1 VGVEADAASGQPQAD
16 NTGKE
21 MSLQDAISA
30 ALAASKG
37 DSDEQPET
45 TPEPK
50 AEAKEA
56 DASVEAEAGEG
67 RTSEDARKPETSQ
80 DSKDAGEAV
89 KKDDAPA
96 FEAPE
101 HWSEAHR
108 KAFAELDAKA
118 KEIVRDLAKST
129 QSHLTR
135 RSQELGDKARYADAV
150 RSVIDD
156 STRNKLAL
164 QGANEFQYIQRL
176 HEIQQFSERDPT
188 GFVKWSIQTLGI
200 KPEDL
205 FPAQKQ
211 PAQQQQS
218 SEQDLAALLADPR
231 VNDLETRFAQLQRQ
245 WEERQQREQA
255 YQQQQRLRA
264 EQGLQNIAGQFRGAL
279 DDSGQLQHPHFDAVQ
294 TDMAALMLGNHQLM
308 QMPDGPEKLQAAYDM
323 AVWAR
328 PDLRQ
333 NLLEAEAAKRV
344 QAVEKAR
351 EVARAKSVTQVK
363 PAPAV
368 AATQAKPTDLSSIV
382 REQLNARGFGA

>member
-67 RTSEDARKPETSQ
+67 RNSEDARKPETSQ

-205 FPAQKQ
+205 FPAQSTQ
-211 PAQQQQS
+211 PAQPQS
-218 SEQDLAALLADPR
+218 AEQDLAALLSDPK
-231 VNDLETRFAQLQRQ
+231 VKELETKYVQLERQ
-245 WEERQQREQA
+245 LAEQQQREA
-255 YQQQQRLRA
+255 AYYQQQRA
-264 EQGLQNIAGQFRGAL
+264 LQHQGLQNVVAQFRHAL
-279 DDSGQLQHPHFDAVQ
+279 DENGQLRHPHFDSVNPH
-294 TDMAALMLGNHQLM
+294 MGALMTSDPQLA
-308 QMPDGPEKLQAAYDM
+308 QMPDGPEKMQAAYEM

-333 NLLEAEAAKRV
+333 SLLEAETVKRV
-344 QAVEKAR
+344 KAAER
-351 EVARAKSVTQVK
+351 AAEVARAKAVTQIK

-368 AATQAKPTDLSSIV
+368 AATQVKPTDLSAIV
-382 REQLNARGFGA
+382 KEQLSARGFGA

>member
-1 VGVEADAASGQPQAD
+1 MGVEADAASGQAAPD

-67 RTSEDARKPETSQ
+67 RTSEDARKPDTSQ

-176 HEIQQFSERDPT
+176 HEIQQFSERDPA
-188 GFVKWSIQTLGI
+188 GFVKWTIQTLGL
-200 KPEDL
+200 KPDDL

-211 PAQQQQS
+211 PAQQQPA
-218 SEQDLAALLADPR
+218 EQDLAALLADPR
-231 VNDLETRFAQLQRQ
+231 VNDLETRFAQLQR
-245 WEERQQREQA
+245 
-255 YQQQQRLRA
+255 
-264 EQGLQNIAGQFRGAL
+264 
-279 DDSGQLQHPHFDAVQ
+279 H
-294 TDMAALMLGNHQLM
+294 
-308 QMPDGPEKLQAAYDM
+308 
-323 AVWAR
+323 
-328 PDLRQ
+328 
-333 NLLEAEAAKRV
+333 
-344 QAVEKAR
+344 
-351 EVARAKSVTQVK
+351 
-363 PAPAV
+363 
-368 AATQAKPTDLSSIV
+368 
-382 REQLNARGFGA
+382 

>member
-1 VGVEADAASGQPQAD
+1 MGVDDAASGQAAPD
-16 NTGKE
+16 NTGKD
-21 MSLQDAISA
+21 MSLEDAISA

-37 DSDEQPET
+37 NSDEQPDT
-45 TPEPK
+45 TPEPEK
-50 AEAKEA
+50 AEAKEP
-56 DASVEAEAGEG
+56 DASVEAKAGEKRDG
-67 RTSEDARKPETSQ
+67 EDAGA
-80 DSKDAGEAV
+80 D
-89 KKDDAPA
+89 KDDAKPKEEAAPRGDAAA
-96 FEAPE
+96 FEAPK
-101 HWSEAHR
+101 HWPEADR
-108 KAFAELDAKA
+108 KAFAAMAPEGQAIIK
-118 KEIVRDLAKST
+118 RLAKD
-129 QSHLTR
+129 LEGGFTR
-135 RSQELGDKARYADAV
+135 KSQEIGDKARYADAV

-164 QGANEFQYIQRL
+164 QGANEFQYIHRL
-176 HEIQQFSERDPT
+176 HEIQQFSERDPA
-188 GFVKWSIQTLGI
+188 GFVKWSMQTLGV

-231 VNDLETRFAQLQRQ
+231 VNDLETRQSKLERLL
-245 WEERQQREQA
+245 EERQQREYA

-264 EQGLQNIAGQFRGAL
+264 EQGLQTIAGQFRGAL
-279 DDSGQLQHPHFDAVQ
+279 DDNGQLQHPHFDSVQ

-344 QAVEKAR
+344 QAAERAK
-351 EVARAKSVTQVK
+351 EVARAKAVTQIK

-368 AATQAKPTDLSSIV
+368 AAAQAKPTELADMVWESMRKTGV
-382 REQLNARGFGA
+382 AG